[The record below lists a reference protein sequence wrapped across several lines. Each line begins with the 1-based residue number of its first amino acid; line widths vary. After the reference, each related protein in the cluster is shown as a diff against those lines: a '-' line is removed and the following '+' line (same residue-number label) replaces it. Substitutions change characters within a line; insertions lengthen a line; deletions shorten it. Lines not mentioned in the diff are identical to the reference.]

1 MYMCVSP
8 DLTIPS
14 FHAEQV
20 AVHAIQQSILK
31 LFMVYQWTNSSLL
44 SYPKQSQSIT
54 QIPP

>member
-1 MYMCVSP
+1 MYMCVSR

-20 AVHAIQQSILK
+20 AVHAIQQSVLK

-44 SYPKQSQSIT
+44 SYPQFRF
-54 QIPP
+54 